1 LNTTVV
7 FPFGHSLLSL
17 LRSEGVKSDN
27 ESIRTLSQKVVE
39 GLAQIEAL
47 EER

>member
-1 LNTTVV
+1 
-7 FPFGHSLLSL
+7 LLSL
-17 LRSEGVKSDN
+17 LRTEGVVSEN

-47 EER
+47 GEE